1 MAATKKTLAGKS
13 HTPTVPMPW
22 SYALQYMLAGRC
34 IVTLESIA
42 NGDRDTYLVEQ
53 VIDEVEYTDDDGKKK
68 TKNVRRDKWFVSL
81 LVGSDNNRNYKY
93 LGFIDSAF
101 GGRAFRTT
109 KGTAKNKSASAE
121 NINRFG
127 DTFRDLVAGKD
138 NGHQTRV
145 WHHGICGRCC
155 KTLTVPAS
163 IATGLGPICAKAMGI
178 SMKDVSPDLIQKL
191 AALAPSEG

>member
-1 MAATKKTLAGKS
+1 MAASKKTLAAKS

-22 SYALQYMLAGRC
+22 DYALPYMLAGRC

-42 NGDRDTYLVEQ
+42 DGSRNTYLIDQ
-53 VIDEVEYTDDDGKKK
+53 VVDEIKTTKEDGTEKV
-68 TKNVRRDKWFVSL
+68 TTVRRDKWFVSL
-81 LVGSDNNRNYKY
+81 LCGSDNQKSYRY

-101 GGRAFRTT
+101 GDRAFRTT
-109 KGTAKNKSASAE
+109 KGTKKNKHATAE

-127 DTFRDLVAGKD
+127 DTFRALVAGHD
-138 NGHQTRV
+138 NSHQMRV
-145 WHHGICGRCC
+145 WHHGICGRCT

-163 IATGLGPICAKAMGI
+163 IATGLGPVCAKAMGV